1 MLVHQRH
8 AQLVHVH
15 RAAHRL
21 HGTHSPPSPHHS
33 PTGRYVTAITRDAA
47 GFVKRARAAG
57 VAVFASWD
65 TAQDLQEEA
74 EQVSD
79 RS

>member
-1 MLVHQRH
+1 M
-8 AQLVHVH
+8 
-15 RAAHRL
+15 
-21 HGTHSPPSPHHS
+21 
-33 PTGRYVTAITRDAA
+33 TAITRDAA